1 MCSISAR
8 LDILNQQLTSISKLQ
23 KMEEEFDM
31 YPHSMCKKCNKQSN
45 FGKFCHCA
53 HHAFSLKEQ
62 CNRLN
67 YIQESISCDN
77 AKRRVPCN
85 ARTFQTDLMNDEQ
98 RSIAVSNVRHNFI
111 FLVPIEILEIQNKSN
126 QVNINFFQRSAHYV
140 NNGKIDTY
148 EEKSKQTVP
157 TKEESFHTVLSKEK
171 VQIEEDTEVIQDS
184 TDLKDADYNIENVPI
199 KDDRMFDR
207 IQKDLLNER
216 KRTRELE
223 KKLKSLTCSI
233 NCLKEDSEQKALCLK
248 SALQTAEE
256 QTKLAMDLVKQST
269 AQADLV
275 KTDKDELSSQISKLH
290 KQIAELTNKNAAL
303 TEERDNLK
311 QKLESLSEDETRR
324 CAQVETE
331 VNRIKCAVKEK
342 EDALSKERVEFKSM
356 ILELTNVIKIQKRRI
371 YEVTCVCNNQQRI
384 LNEKGEE
391 LSQKNT
397 ELSEI
402 QGMLQ
407 SSNSACKEM
416 QEQIEHLNES
426 LSEQT
431 RTCECMKQD
440 LEVLKENHSSELRIK
455 EKIVDEQNKT
465 ITRHRKLLYE
475 SEKMVQQVASEFDQL
490 KEELCQEKEKCNCLQ
505 LKLDKANTRL
515 NKVHPPECEKCKSL
529 RSEIDYLKKEKQRAL
544 AIAKFAYQK
553 LNQSVKE
560 YQNQLTHQKE
570 QQRYMQLIIERKEH
584 EIGSLKIQMYQNSSR
599 SIQKVNNYVM

>member
-1 MCSISAR
+1 M
-8 LDILNQQLTSISKLQ
+8 Q
-23 KMEEEFDM
+23 
-31 YPHSMCKKCNKQSN
+31 CNKQSN

-85 ARTFQTDLMNDEQ
+85 ARTCKARKKLLTYKNVSLSKVQTDLMNDEQ
-98 RSIAVSNVRHNFI
+98 RSIAVSN
-111 FLVPIEILEIQNKSN
+111 
-126 QVNINFFQRSAHYV
+126 RSAHYV

-157 TKEESFHTVLSKEK
+157 TKEESFHAQASVNSLNTNNMIFKTVLSKEK

-184 TDLKDADYNIENVPI
+184 TDLKDADYNIEN
-199 KDDRMFDR
+199 
-207 IQKDLLNER
+207 DLLNER

-311 QKLESLSEDETRR
+311 QKLESLSEDETR
-324 CAQVETE
+324 
-331 VNRIKCAVKEK
+331 
-342 EDALSKERVEFKSM
+342 S
-356 ILELTNVIKIQKRRI
+356 
-371 YEVTCVCNNQQRI
+371 
-384 LNEKGEE
+384 
-391 LSQKNT
+391 NT